1 MEEQYGPRIY
11 CSYPGCLFETKRAG
25 KLRDHLSNVH
35 HRESIQ
41 PSSAMYLQCSSLIPF
56 TVTTDLLIPSEFRIM
71 TAELQG
77 STNYCEQLYTLD
89 LAEYLSRF
97 AN

>member
-1 MEEQYGPRIY
+1 
-11 CSYPGCLFETKRAG
+11 
-25 KLRDHLSNVH
+25 
-35 HRESIQ
+35 
-41 PSSAMYLQCSSLIPF
+41 
-56 TVTTDLLIPSEFRIM
+56 M